1 MGHVLALVPARGGS
15 KGIPDKNIRPL
26 GGQTLLHYAAQAALA
41 SGVVDRTVLTTDSD
55 RVAAEGR
62 RAGIEV
68 PFMRPVSL
76 AQDDTPMLPVVE
88 HAVNALTE
96 GGWEPEIVV
105 LLQPTSPLRTGRHI
119 RTAIQALRETKADS
133 VVTVVELPRH
143 LSPDYVMRI
152 DKGRLVPFLPEGT
165 RVTRR
170 QDTRPAFVRDGTAYV
185 FWTKTLRETRSIYG
199 EHCHPLVVAA
209 HESITIDTPDDWEA
223 AERRLAAAAPRKA

>member
-15 KGIPDKNIRPL
+15 KGIPDKNIRLL
-26 GGQTLLHYAAQAALA
+26 GGHTLLHYAAQAALA

-68 PFMRPVSL
+68 PFMRPASL
-76 AQDDTPMLPVVE
+76 AQDDTPMLPVIE

-96 GGWEPEIVV
+96 GGWEPEIVM
-105 LLQPTSPLRTGRHI
+105 LLQPTSPLRTGAHI
-119 RTAIQALRETKADS
+119 RAAVEALRDTSADS

-152 DKGRLVPFLPEGT
+152 EEGRLVPFLPEGT
-165 RVTRR
+165 RITRR

-185 FWTKTLRETRSIYG
+185 FWARTLREMRSIYG
-199 EHCHPLVVAA
+199 EHCHPLVIPA

-223 AERRLAAAAPRKA
+223 AERKLVGAARR